1 MTVLPQRLSWY
12 YVLIWNVFCRV
23 RPVQRILMF
32 TILETFRTSSL
43 LCLSLFCSLSIEI
56 YPKLNNSS
64 FHFHWIH
71 KCSLANQC
79 WIDHYSFSLNSCSSF
94 VFFFPK
100 MLWNHIKEM
109 GIVKKSLFSPHHHSH
124 SQPFRQSP
132 SNDQFLWDFYWY
144 ERMKA
149 PLTVSFGDQFPETST
164 PTNGWTQPHGK
175 VVLPHHRKERYFT
188 NSTKFS
194 CTQECLNM
202 LISLFSTFCFSSPV

>member
-1 MTVLPQRLSWY
+1 MLSCKSRLLRRCS
-12 YVLIWNVFCRV
+12 IW
-23 RPVQRILMF
+23 
-32 TILETFRTSSL
+32 
-43 LCLSLFCSLSIEI
+43 IER
-56 YPKLNNSS
+56 
-64 FHFHWIH
+64 
-71 KCSLANQC
+71 
-79 WIDHYSFSLNSCSSF
+79 YSFSLNSCSSF

-175 VVLPHHRKERYFT
+175 VVLPHHIK
-188 NSTKFS
+188 K
-194 CTQECLNM
+194 
-202 LISLFSTFCFSSPV
+202 TFHPFNKIFMHTRMS